1 MTALTAQAFLDQG
14 YDDYGNGSTKAK
26 GFGKGKQA
34 PKRND
39 CQDSWKPEMGNKR
52 STSSY
57 QGWAQKQGGWSDYQG
72 SQKGGQKGNQKGQ
85 AKGAWKER
93 DHDSRTK
100 WKKDDDQD
108 NHDSW
113 GSGWKSWAPSRT
125 HATPLFGCSSLNQAR
140 PQDNKG
146 QGKAKIQPAFICALC
161 SCAFVL
167 IELIAR
173 IIPLPPGF
181 MWKDTVPWQS
191 LICPCINSS
200 QHLCNKPLSH
210 AQDCSFCQEHLKHWS
225 SKQAQDSCT
234 SIPTPTKCM
243 ISQLDRILFDLD
255 PIMQAPAV
263 TTDATILR
271 KVPSTLTTLHS
282 SMLRNCIPYPLQ
294 QTPPGK

>member
-1 MTALTAQAFLDQG
+1 MPVRISDDLASMLQSHPMLPLQGAGGMTALTAQAFLDQG

-26 GFGKGKQA
+26 GSGKGKQA

-57 QGWAQKQGGWSDYQG
+57 QGWDYQG

-108 NHDSW
+108 NRDSW

-140 PQDNKG
+140 PQENKG
-146 QGKAKIQPAFICALC
+146 QGKAKIQPAFICVLC

-167 IELIAR
+167 IALIAR

-191 LICPCINSS
+191 LICPH
-200 QHLCNKPLSH
+200 QQFP
-210 AQDCSFCQEHLKHWS
+210 
-225 SKQAQDSCT
+225 T
-234 SIPTPTKCM
+234 S
-243 ISQLDRILFDLD
+243 
-255 PIMQAPAV
+255 V
-263 TTDATILR
+263 
-271 KVPSTLTTLHS
+271 
-282 SMLRNCIPYPLQ
+282 
-294 QTPPGK
+294 